1 MANVNMEDWFNG
13 LDEDTKEPQAF
24 GFDDGVTEA
33 TLTDVS
39 LFESKNSTWSAVQF
53 EFTDKDGATDN
64 GYRVSI
70 SKKKVD
76 GNRVPVKMWQRNV
89 FQLMQPLILSD
100 KNYKAVLDLDTIN
113 QGNSAV
119 VEALQIL
126 VDKLVVRID
135 KTTPEKEDSFAE
147 YKFLKVEN
155 QADQAITLDEDDGL
169 PY

>member
-1 MANVNMEDWFNG
+1 MAKVDMEDWFNG
-13 LDEDTKEPQAF
+13 LDEDTKEPEVF
-24 GFDDGVTEA
+24 GFDDGITEA

-39 LFESKNSTWSAVQF
+39 LFESRRSTYQAVQF

-64 GYRVSI
+64 GYRVSL
-70 SKKKVD
+70 SKKKTD
-76 GNRVPVKMWQRNV
+76 GTKMPAKMWQNNV
-89 FQLMQPLILSD
+89 FKIMRPLILSD
-100 KNYKAVLDLDTIN
+100 KNYKAVLDFDTIN

-135 KTTPEKEDSFAE
+135 KTTPEEEGSFAE

-155 QADQAITLDEDDGL
+155 QTDQAIALDEDDGL

>member
-1 MANVNMEDWFNG
+1 MAKVDMENWFNG

-33 TLTDVS
+33 ILTDVS
-39 LFESKNSTWSAVQF
+39 LFESKNSTWNAVQF
-53 EFTDKDGATDN
+53 EFTDNEGATDN
-64 GYRVSI
+64 NYRVSV
-70 SKKKVD
+70 SKKKTD
-76 GNRVPVKMWQRNV
+76 GSKIPTKMWQRNV

-113 QGNSAV
+113 HGNASV

-135 KTTPEKEDSFAE
+135 KTTPEKEGAFAE
-147 YKFLKVEN
+147 YKFLKVEKPTDEIN
-155 QADQAITLDEDDGL
+155 ITDDDL